1 MSKKFKDTEKLT
13 KKNIFLSHFL
23 SKLIEGN
30 ILLFEK
36 MTTLTSKEED
46 VTKSLESAVRKMSRG
61 SSPNHLS
68 PEFYSGLSGLAKG
81 YEQYRESLTFLR
93 PTTEFGEPSSDD
105 LSSEWD
111 ESSNESSSDSS
122 AITKVVNL
130 TETLATTLALNAVR
144 RRKLDCNK
152 LTTSKSQ
159 AQHNFSTTSEENNN
173 EEETVNPAVESKKP
187 YKRVSD
193 RLKNRCFD

>member
-1 MSKKFKDTEKLT
+1 
-13 KKNIFLSHFL
+13 
-23 SKLIEGN
+23 
-30 ILLFEK
+30 
-36 MTTLTSKEED
+36 
-46 VTKSLESAVRKMSRG
+46 MSRG

-111 ESSNESSSDSS
+111 ESSNESSSESS
-122 AITKVVNL
+122 AITTVVNL

-144 RRKLDCNK
+144 RRKLDCK
-152 LTTSKSQ
+152 ITAKQSEQ
-159 AQHNFSTTSEENNN
+159 NFSTTSEENNN